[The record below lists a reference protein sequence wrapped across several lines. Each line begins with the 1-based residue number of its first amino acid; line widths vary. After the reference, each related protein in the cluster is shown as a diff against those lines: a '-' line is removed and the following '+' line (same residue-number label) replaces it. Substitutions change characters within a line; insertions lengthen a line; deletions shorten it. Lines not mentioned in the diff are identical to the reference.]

1 VLAVISREWSC
12 RCVQDNADRYEELL
26 LTRILPELDGVG
38 GCHGAYVFRRELADE
53 VEFVV
58 LHLFD
63 SLASVQAF
71 AGEDYETAVVPT
83 EARALLTSFDHTARH
98 FDVRTTPR
106 GLVTE
111 LKQ

>member
-1 VLAVISREWSC
+1 VLGVISREWSC
-12 RCVQDNADRYEELL
+12 RCVQDDADRYEELL
-26 LTRILPELDGVG
+26 LTRILPELDGVE

-63 SLASVQAF
+63 SLAALRAF
-71 AGEDYETAVVPT
+71 AGEDYETAVVPDK
-83 EARALLTSFDHTARH
+83 ARALLTSFDHKARH

-106 GLVTE
+106 GLTTG
-111 LKQ
+111 